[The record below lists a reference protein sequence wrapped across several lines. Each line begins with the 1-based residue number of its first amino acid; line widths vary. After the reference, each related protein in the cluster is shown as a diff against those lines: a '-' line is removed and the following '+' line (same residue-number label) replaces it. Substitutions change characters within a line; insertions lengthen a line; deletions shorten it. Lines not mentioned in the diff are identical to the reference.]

1 MTRVLSNCLTPKR
14 THRKKQTSGTQDRW
28 CSMDEEYD
36 DHECDHCEGNEEYY
50 EFYEDGHRYHGYECG
65 VCGKLLQTG

>member
-1 MTRVLSNCLTPKR
+1 MD
-14 THRKKQTSGTQDRW
+14 KQTEDEYSGIVREGQKYFIYKHD
-28 CSMDEEYD
+28 CDE
-36 DHECDHCEGNEEYY
+36 NIVYY

>member
-1 MTRVLSNCLTPKR
+1 MR

-28 CSMDEEYD
+28 CSMDKELFEHD

>member
-1 MTRVLSNCLTPKR
+1 MNDDEVL
-14 THRKKQTSGTQDRW
+14 
-28 CSMDEEYD
+28 DEHD
-36 DHECDHCEGNEEYY
+36 CEENPEYY

>member
-1 MTRVLSNCLTPKR
+1 MR
-14 THRKKQTSGTQDRW
+14 THRKKLISGTQDRW
-28 CSMDEEYD
+28 CNMDEEQSN
-36 DHECDHCEGNEEYY
+36 ENHCEFYPSEYKYDCTPQYY

>member
-1 MTRVLSNCLTPKR
+1 
-14 THRKKQTSGTQDRW
+14 
-28 CSMDEEYD
+28 MDEEQSND
-36 DHECDHCEGNEEYY
+36 NPLTSFMTLINCEFYPTEYEYNCTPQYY